1 MDLKDFKEY
10 ITAQREASKAQALS
24 VLTATITN
32 NKTEKEN
39 N

>member
-1 MDLKDFKEY
+1 MDLKDFREF

-24 VLTATITN
+24 VLTATIT
-32 NKTEKEN
+32 KTEKEN